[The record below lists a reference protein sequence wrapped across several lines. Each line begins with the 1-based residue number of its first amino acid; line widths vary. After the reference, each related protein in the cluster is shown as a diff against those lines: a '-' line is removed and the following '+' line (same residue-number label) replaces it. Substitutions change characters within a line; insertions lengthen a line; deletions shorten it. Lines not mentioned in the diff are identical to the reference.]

1 MGDEA
6 DGSDGEGER
15 ALTVAESVGV
25 PNGGLHANLHGHGVG
40 GEFVGI
46 FFVRL
51 FVLSGEGWISDRVMR
66 RP

>member
-25 PNGGLHANLHGHGVG
+25 PDGGLHANLHGHGVG
-40 GEFVGI
+40 GEFVRI
-46 FFVRL
+46 FF
-51 FVLSGEGWISDRVMR
+51 FVYLSFRERGGFLIA
-66 RP
+66 

>member
-25 PNGGLHANLHGHGVG
+25 PDGGLHANLHGHGVG

-46 FFVRL
+46 FFFVYL
-51 FVLSGEGWISDRVMR
+51 FFRERGGFLIA
-66 RP
+66 